1 MSKLTVRVVL
11 SVLISIGVIFAVYT
25 SVQALQ
31 SQDNVGSASAA
42 IVNGALANP
51 AYEHPL
57 YDDGFSNQ
65 GHGGGCESERVNPND
80 L

>member
-1 MSKLTVRVVL
+1 MSKLTIRVVL
-11 SVLISIGVIFAVYT
+11 SVLISLGIILAVYT

-42 IVNGALANP
+42 VINGALANP
-51 AYEHPL
+51 K
-57 YDDGFSNQ
+57 YDLNNGFDGQ
-65 GHGGGCESERVNPND
+65 GHGGGCESERVNPSD